1 MHNPSFYFALFSDCG
16 GIDMQTKWKKWIKK
30 GEKSYLLWR
39 HFLPF
44 SLRWTICQQFIAKIH
59 EHIRAYHISS
69 SHVRISGRKCYYKK
83 NLWNTSLVYWKVSGL
98 KLESTIITR
107 CFSPAEEKML
117 AWHWKENHYNHI
129 YIKKKM
135 RRNLKYTFLPE
146 LREFVLD
153 LSGFSDQYNLITWR
167 QIASEHDQR

>member
-1 MHNPSFYFALFSDCG
+1 MIQKHYKNTRYQQHIYLKFPIKDLCIIHNFILLYSQ
-16 GIDMQTKWKKWIKK
+16 IVETQTCRQNGRNEAK

-59 EHIRAYHISS
+59 EHSRAYHISS

-83 NLWNTSLVYWKVSGL
+83 NPVKHISGILESKGL

-117 AWHWKENHYNHI
+117 AWHSKENHYNHI
-129 YIKKKM
+129 YIKK
-135 RRNLKYTFLPE
+135 RC
-146 LREFVLD
+146 
-153 LSGFSDQYNLITWR
+153 GGI
-167 QIASEHDQR
+167 

>member
-1 MHNPSFYFALFSDCG
+1 MKQKNTRYQQHIYLKFSIMDLCVIHNFILLYSQ
-16 GIDMQTKWKKWIKK
+16 IVETQTCRQNGRNESK

-44 SLRWTICQQFIAKIH
+44 SLRQTICQQFIAKIH
-59 EHIRAYHISS
+59 EHSRAYHISS

-83 NLWNTSLVYWKVSGL
+83 KPVKHISGILESKGL

-117 AWHWKENHYNHI
+117 AWH
-129 YIKKKM
+129 
-135 RRNLKYTFLPE
+135 
-146 LREFVLD
+146 
-153 LSGFSDQYNLITWR
+153 
-167 QIASEHDQR
+167 

>member
-1 MHNPSFYFALFSDCG
+1 MLYSQIVEAKTCRQNGRNES
-16 GIDMQTKWKKWIKK
+16 K

-59 EHIRAYHISS
+59 EHSRAYHISS

-83 NLWNTSLVYWKVSGL
+83 NNLWNTSLVYWKVSGL

-129 YIKKKM
+129 YIKKKDAAESEIHISTWIKGICI
-135 RRNLKYTFLPE
+135 R
-146 LREFVLD
+146 FVRVFWSIQFNHMTTD
-153 LSGFSDQYNLITWR
+153 R
-167 QIASEHDQR
+167 